1 METKA
6 LNESEPAVLPVQ
18 AADAETLA
26 KLMAGA
32 LVPEHSIPFMR
43 SMSGGRPLVCG
54 NYLFFASDDWL
65 MAIGYKLDS
74 VAAHRL
80 YADATSDRTLVD
92 AVYDHASFQSALHA
106 VLEQTGAERCFAV
119 APDFPERI
127 APYIENSDSFYILPT
142 DGQPPQALRGPLARA
157 AKKLTIREGRV
168 FTPEHRR
175 LWAEFLGRVT
185 MRPTARAL
193 YAKTEETLA
202 LVREGKSGADLLLL
216 DALDESGTIAAS
228 LLLDF
233 SPDLF
238 CAYIIGAHSRQTYS
252 AHATDLLFA
261 HMLEL
266 ARQRGKKYIHL
277 GLGVNEGIT
286 RFKRK
291 WGGRLVL
298 PFRMASWIEAPRKS
312 AAHARAGGGADTRT
326 EIGRAMQALLSAPA
340 GLSKQQI
347 FDTFP
352 RQRTFAMIREVRKGN
367 AVSYLCGTAHFFC
380 FSFELS
386 FRQIFEPLDTV
397 IFEGP
402 LDEDFL
408 AAVEKHGR
416 NPDKDAPALLDML
429 TKDELAE
436 LERVVY
442 GPEGFW
448 ASLRGVQKQR
458 RVDVRELLG
467 KTRHWFAFFSLWVAF
482 LERQGWSQS
491 VDLEA
496 WHTAKDMG
504 KQIVGMENLEEQID
518 SLEVIPVQRV
528 IDFIRRARYW
538 PEYMKRNIASY
549 LRGDLAHML
558 GTSIEFPSRTEQV
571 IDRRDERFRQ
581 RMRPF
586 LEAGNCAVFVG
597 SAHLLGL
604 TPMLEADGFTV
615 RPYYP
620 SRMLQIKAHL
630 RELAGRG

>member
-1 METKA
+1 METTA
-6 LNESEPAVLPVQ
+6 LNKAGTAALPVQ
-18 AADAETLA
+18 ELDTASLADLLA
-26 KLMAGA
+26 RA

-43 SMSGGRPLVCG
+43 CMSGGRPLLCG

-65 MAIGYKLDS
+65 MAIGYKLDR
-74 VAAHRL
+74 VAAHML
-80 YADATSDRTLVD
+80 YADVGGEQTLID
-92 AVYDHASFQSALHA
+92 AVYDHASFQSALQA
-106 VLEQTGAERCFAV
+106 VLDHTGAERCWAV

-127 APYIENSDSFYILPT
+127 AAHIENTDEFYILPA
-142 DGQPPQALRGPLARA
+142 GAVPPKALRGPVLHA
-157 AKKLTIREGRV
+157 AEKLEIREGRV

-193 YAKTEETLA
+193 YAKTEEALA
-202 LVREGKSGADLLLL
+202 LVESGKSDAKLLLL
-216 DALDESGTIAAS
+216 DALDGDGNLTAS

-233 SPDLF
+233 SPELF
-238 CAYIIGAHSRQTYS
+238 CAYIIGAHSRQHYA

-261 HMLEL
+261 RMLEMS
-266 ARQRGKKYIHL
+266 RERGKPYVHL

-291 WGGRLVL
+291 WGGKPVL
-298 PFRMASWIEAPRKS
+298 PFHMASWVEAPRKR
-312 AAHARAGGGADTRT
+312 AALGRT
-326 EIGRAMQALLSAPA
+326 DVGRAMQALLDAPA

-352 RQRTFAMIREVRKGN
+352 RQRTFAMIREVRKGD

-380 FSFELS
+380 YSFELS

-429 TKDELAE
+429 TEEELVG

-448 ASLRGVQKQR
+448 PSLCGVQKPR

-504 KQIVGMENLEEQID
+504 KQIIGMENLEEQID

-528 IDFIRRARYW
+528 IDFVRRARFW

-620 SRMLQIKAHL
+620 SRTLQLKAKL
-630 RELAGRG
+630 RKKAEPGK